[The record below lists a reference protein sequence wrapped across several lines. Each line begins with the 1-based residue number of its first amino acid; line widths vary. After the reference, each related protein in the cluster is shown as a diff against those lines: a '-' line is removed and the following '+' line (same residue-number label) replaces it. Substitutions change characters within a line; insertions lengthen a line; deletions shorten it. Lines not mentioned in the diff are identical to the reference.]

1 MSALLGCG
9 GSLKLVFFHEMLRK
23 RLLRW
28 KDFLVLHFLDPYFVI
43 DKLIYIY
50 YNMIS
55 LDIQHLC

>member
-1 MSALLGCG
+1 MSALLSCRGY
-9 GSLKLVFFHEMLRK
+9 LKLIFFHKMLRK

-50 YNMIS
+50 YNKIS

>member
-1 MSALLGCG
+1 MSALLGGG
-9 GSLKLVFFHEMLRK
+9 GSPKLVFFHEMLRK

-50 YNMIS
+50 YNKIS